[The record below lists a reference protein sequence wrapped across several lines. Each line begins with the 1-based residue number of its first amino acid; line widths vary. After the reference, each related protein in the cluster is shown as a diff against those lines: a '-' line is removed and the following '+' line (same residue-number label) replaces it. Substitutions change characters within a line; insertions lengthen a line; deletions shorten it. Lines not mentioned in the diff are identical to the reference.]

1 MFVILLACTVQKEL
15 LLSDYMIASEVILL
29 IISNYIVPV
38 KVEVGSVRVLLVR
51 VCSLSLYLTR

>member
-38 KVEVGSVRVLLVR
+38 KVEVGSIGSMGMFTS
-51 VCSLSLYLTR
+51 SLPH